1 MKAVAPMVEK
11 YNFVMLNVRQILVSA
26 IGLALVGVAL
36 VGCGQ
41 KGPLYLPT
49 DPAAKNRATLPEL
62 VLPGSNNKNNDAA
75 APATPAGAPATQ
87 SEGTK

>member
-1 MKAVAPMVEK
+1 
-11 YNFVMLNVRQILVSA
+11 MLNVRQILVSA

-49 DPAAKNRATLPEL
+49 EPAAVNRATLPEL
-62 VLPGSNNKNNDAA
+62 LLPGSNNKNESPAQAPAA
-75 APATPAGAPATQ
+75 PASAPATP
-87 SEGTK
+87 SEGKK